1 VKLWANRA
9 RCELSPD
16 VPIRCSIFPLEKF
29 ARKENTRLTIHRKS
43 AELFTRSQGMQVLET
58 SLVAQTEFQEWKFTC
73 VMRASAASDRQRGKD
88 KCKRINAY

>member
-1 VKLWANRA
+1 VKLWANQA

-43 AELFTRSQGMQVLET
+43 AELFTRSQGMQVVET
-58 SLVAQTEFQEWKFTC
+58 SLVAQIEFQGGSYLHH
-73 VMRASAASDRQRGKD
+73 ASFRGFGQKKRQGQL
-88 KCKRINAY
+88 